1 MKIISLNIGEKKTVS
16 WRGKPVQT
24 GIFKYPVDGPL
35 YLGKEDVE
43 GDVVYD
49 RRYHGGIS
57 KACYLF
63 SSDHYAEWKKMFPNL
78 EWTYGMFGEN
88 LTIEGLQESEF
99 LIGDI
104 LRIGGATVQISQP
117 RQPCFKLGIRFG
129 TQTVLKKFIQKNQPG
144 IYVRVLDPEK
154 VYLNDAIEL
163 IERPHNSIRLLE
175 VWDLLYGQNP
185 DEDLLNF
192 ALDYPLLSEGC
203 KESLRQVKKV
213 KFGSY

>member
-1 MKIISLNIGEKKTVS
+1 MKIISLNIGEQKTVS
-16 WRGKPVQT
+16 WRGKPVKT
-24 GIFKYPVDGPL
+24 GIFKYPVEGPL
-35 YLGKEDVE
+35 YLGKEDVD

-49 RRYHGGIS
+49 RRYHGGID

-63 SSDHYAEWKKMFPNL
+63 SADHYAEWKKMFPNAD
-78 EWTYGMFGEN
+78 WSFGMFGEN
-88 LTIEGLQESEF
+88 LTIENLNESEF
-99 LIGDI
+99 YIGDI

-129 TQTVLKKFIQKNQPG
+129 TQTVLKKFILKNQPG

-154 VYLNDAIEL
+154 VYMNDGVEL

-213 KFGSY
+213 KFG

>member
-16 WRGKPVQT
+16 WRGRPVQT

-35 YLGKEDVE
+35 YLGKDDVQ

-49 RRYHGGIS
+49 RRYHGGVD

-63 SSDHYAEWKKMFPNL
+63 SADRYPEWKKMFPDL
-78 EWTYGMFGEN
+78 EWNYGMFGEN
-88 LTIEGLQESEF
+88 LTVEGLNEADF
-99 LIGDI
+99 FIGDI

-117 RQPCFKLGIRFG
+117 RQPCYKLGIRFG

-144 IYVRVLDPEK
+144 LYVRVLDPEK
-154 VYLNDAIEL
+154 IYKDDSVEL
-163 IERPHNSIRLLE
+163 IERPHNSIRLME
-175 VWDLLYGQNP
+175 VWDLLYGAKP

-192 ALDYPLLSEGC
+192 ALGYPLLSEGC
-203 KESLRQVKKV
+203 KESLRQIKKV
-213 KFGSY
+213 KFG

>member
-24 GIFKYPVDGPL
+24 GIYKYPVEGPL
-35 YLGKEDVE
+35 YLGKEDVV

-49 RRYHGGIS
+49 RRYHGGVD
-57 KACYLF
+57 KACYVF
-63 SSDHYAEWKKMFPNL
+63 SADHYAGWKKLFPELDWN
-78 EWTYGMFGEN
+78 YGMFGEN
-88 LTIEGLQESEF
+88 LTVEGLKESEF
-99 LIGDI
+99 YIGDI

-144 IYVRVLDPEK
+144 IYLRVLESASVNVGDS
-154 VYLNDAIEL
+154 LDL

-203 KESLRQVKKV
+203 KDSLRQVKKL
-213 KFGSY
+213 KFG

>member
-63 SSDHYAEWKKMFPNL
+63 SADHYADWKKMFPNL

-88 LTIEGLQESEF
+88 LTVEGLQESEF

-144 IYVRVLDPEK
+144 IYVRVLDSENVFK
-154 VYLNDAIEL
+154 NDAVEL

-175 VWDLLYGQNP
+175 VWDLLYAQNP

-213 KFGSY
+213 KFG

>member
-24 GIFKYPVDGPL
+24 GIFKFPVEGPL
-35 YLGKEDVE
+35 FLGKEDVE

-49 RRYHGGIS
+49 RKYHGGID

-63 SSDHYAEWKKMFPNL
+63 SADHYTEWKKLFPKL
-78 EWTYGMFGEN
+78 DWSYGMFGEN
-88 LTIEGLQESEF
+88 ITIEGLQESEF
-99 LIGDI
+99 YIGDI

-129 TQTVLKKFIQKNQPG
+129 TQTVLKKFLQKNQPG

-154 VYLNDAIEL
+154 VFKNDSVEL

-175 VWDLLYGQNP
+175 VWDLLYGANP

-192 ALDYPLLSEGC
+192 ALEYPLLAEQT
-203 KESLRQVKKV
+203 KDTLRKV
-213 KFGSY
+213 KSAKFG